1 MGLPIGWLA
10 DRFSRKWII
19 TTGVFLWSLMTC
31 LCVVAKSFGG
41 LFVTRIGVGVGEAA
55 LSPPAYSLLSDY
67 FEPSRLAVAPPI

>member
-1 MGLPIGWLA
+1 VDHYDRRFFVEPDDLPVRRG
-10 DRFSRKWII
+10 K
-19 TTGVFLWSLMTC
+19 
-31 LCVVAKSFGG
+31 KFGG